1 MSNQPTE
8 NAEKQSPPAKH
19 FGDRYWIDVVRG
31 RSRNKAN
38 YFTRGLR
45 FGLLSAMSQLVQ
57 RPRFPFLS
65 FLMTRSITFRHY
77 SGGAIV
83 LGLALLFA
91 SCTSP
96 DEVSEFSKVSVTTLN
111 SAIPVFADFQM
122 SCLREVNSTTP
133 IGEFF
138 PFKQEGDSCDEIRV
152 QMKGAVAATRL
163 LAEYFSA
170 IDSLAS
176 FGTTTVSSDA
186 QQLAEQASG
195 AFGAGSDAKTAVG
208 SIASFLTNAALSGYR
223 QKQLEKDLNAVSGK
237 ITAVTNALVK
247 IVNEQYLNRLLIDE
261 EKKTGFRFRE
271 FKNAARSSEVTLSL
285 DDKWQA
291 DLKTFE
297 SRRASARSLV
307 AALGAM
313 SDGVSA
319 LAQKSHSLTTKEV
332 PGLIAP
338 YTAQLQLLIPQIQKA
353 FLS

>member
-1 MSNQPTE
+1 
-8 NAEKQSPPAKH
+8 
-19 FGDRYWIDVVRG
+19 
-31 RSRNKAN
+31 
-38 YFTRGLR
+38 
-45 FGLLSAMSQLVQ
+45 
-57 RPRFPFLS
+57 
-65 FLMTRSITFRHY
+65 
-77 SGGAIV
+77 
-83 LGLALLFA
+83 
-91 SCTSP
+91 
-96 DEVSEFSKVSVTTLN
+96 
-111 SAIPVFADFQM
+111 
-122 SCLREVNSTTP
+122 
-133 IGEFF
+133 
-138 PFKQEGDSCDEIRV
+138 
-152 QMKGAVAATRL
+152 
-163 LAEYFSA
+163 
-170 IDSLAS
+170 
-176 FGTTTVSSDA
+176 
-186 QQLAEQASG
+186 
-195 AFGAGSDAKTAVG
+195 VG

-338 YTAQLQLLIPQIQKA
+338 YTAQLQPLIPQIQKA